1 MDGGRSPDIG
11 TIRDLI
17 VPIVGY
23 NEPKRRLLVGE
34 WQRYRASLEWVQ
46 PGRGGS
52 LLDIGSCGDWVPVY
66 KRALGYGRVVCLDE
80 GCDAG
85 LCRFTHADGSVFD
98 CEAIGMDAVLH
109 ISNAVGHAPGPGQAG
124 VRDGTGRLWSRGDG
138 IRLWFGPPAGAA
150 HVEG

>member
-1 MDGGRSPDIG
+1 MDGRRSPDIG

-23 NEPKRRLLVGE
+23 DEPKRRLLVGE
-34 WQRYRASLEWVQ
+34 LQRYRASLEWMQ
-46 PGRGGS
+46 PDRGGS
-52 LLDIGSCGDWVPVY
+52 LLDIGSRGDWVPVY

-85 LCRFTHADGSVFD
+85 LCRFTHADGSVFEF
-98 CEAIGMDAVLH
+98 EAIRMDAVLH

-124 VRDGTGRLWSRGDG
+124 VRDGTRQLWARDDG
-138 IRLWFGPPAGAA
+138 TKLLSGSPAGAA